1 MGAAR
6 RPAEYQEEEEEE
18 EDMIYTEVRLARV
31 QPVVLQSASVNVWKV
46 MWTF

>member
-18 EDMIYTEVRLARV
+18 DMVYTEVRLARV
-31 QPVVLQSASVNVWKV
+31 QPVVL
-46 MWTF
+46 

>member
-6 RPAEYQEEEEEE
+6 RPAEYQEEEEEEE

-31 QPVVLQSASVNVWKV
+31 QPVVLQSASVNV
-46 MWTF
+46 